1 MEINRLTR
9 EADELIR
16 KIVAR
21 YNSLYSSTG
30 VISQLELDLML
41 DEIRLMYEKF
51 KLIGQLNLQHKH
63 QDHPRVAAPQSAE
76 NQVPASSIQDR
87 KPEPEN
93 SPEPVPEEVI
103 PADKPIAE
111 GKEEVEHE
119 KQSDT
124 ASRLQETQRTDPVP
138 ATLEKEKPEPV
149 LEQQEQKPAFNHTDN
164 PQTVADKFRSDQKS
178 LGDVLSGS
186 KEETTLGSRLGNVP
200 VSDLKSVIGFADK
213 FAFVNELFGGDSL
226 AYEKAITQLNSATR
240 LAEAEAYL
248 GTIRLNHRWPAD
260 SDQAARFTEIIRRKF
275 SS

>member
-164 PQTVADKFRSDQKS
+164 PQTVADKFRS
-178 LGDVLSGS
+178 
-186 KEETTLGSRLGNVP
+186 RLGNVP